1 MGPRVLSFLDEH
13 FEKML
18 CGAFLLLLVACLGT
32 QIFVRYIF
40 RSGLTWTEELSRFA
54 FIWTI
59 YLGISLAA
67 KQQQHV
73 RVTAQYLLIPE
84 RLRPYVWL
92 AADAVWV
99 IFNLVFTVQGIG
111 LVQHA
116 FEFPETTPSLGWSAA
131 YIYTIIPVG
140 FILMTI
146 RILQLYYRGFKTGAW
161 REMTRVGGAE

>member
-1 MGPRVLSFLDEH
+1 
-13 FEKML
+13 
-18 CGAFLLLLVACLGT
+18 
-32 QIFVRYIF
+32 
-40 RSGLTWTEELSRFA
+40 
-54 FIWTI
+54 
-59 YLGISLAA
+59 
-67 KQQQHV
+67 
-73 RVTAQYLLIPE
+73 LLIPE